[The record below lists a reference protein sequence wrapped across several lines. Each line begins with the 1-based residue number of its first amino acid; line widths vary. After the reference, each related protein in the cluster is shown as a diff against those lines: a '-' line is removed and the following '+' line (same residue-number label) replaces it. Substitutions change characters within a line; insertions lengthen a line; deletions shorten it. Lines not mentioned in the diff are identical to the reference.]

1 MCVIYAYV
9 LVCVKH
15 NLVRREL
22 SDLASNK
29 INHADSYRCT
39 PAYYKVDRVWL
50 CLDSCLG
57 EAQLVCWPEFISEEA
72 ACVDH
77 LVT

>member
-22 SDLASNK
+22 SDLASN
-29 INHADSYRCT
+29 NWYQSR
-39 PAYYKVDRVWL
+39 KVRGRGAWRT
-50 CLDSCLG
+50 
-57 EAQLVCWPEFISEEA
+57 EA
-72 ACVDH
+72 AEELRGDVAATADRKS
-77 LVT
+77 VV